1 MLIIF
6 SDWIH
11 KKVINLC
18 RRIWVGSR
26 RKEMSFFSSMPPFF
40 TVSFHLFCFVF
51 SMSICYFGLKNK
63 INLLSWMNQIWIIH
77 TRVTQST
84 GVWQVQ
90 VLISECKSTHCFSS
104 KIVSLKI
111 NNVSRTEQ
119 YAQWCSQFTFQGKLL
134 ILHWL
139 ATKSSCVVFN
149 HTLNNTN
156 VYFDMI
162 LGEILTSPKHICM
175 S

>member
-6 SDWIH
+6 CDWIH
-11 KKVINLC
+11 KKVINLWQ
-18 RRIWVGSR
+18 IWVGSR
-26 RKEMSFFSSMPPFF
+26 RKETFFSFYASFLHC
-40 TVSFHLFCFVF
+40 FHLFCFVF
-51 SMSICYFGLKNK
+51 SMSICCFGLKNK
-63 INLLSWMNQIWIIH
+63 INLLSGTNQIWIMY

-84 GVWQVQ
+84 GPRQVQ
-90 VLISECKSTHCFSS
+90 VLMSKCKSTHCFSS
-104 KIVSLKI
+104 KIVSLKN

-119 YAQWCSQFTFQGKLL
+119 YAQWCSRFTFQGKLF

-156 VYFDMI
+156 VYF
-162 LGEILTSPKHICM
+162 
-175 S
+175 